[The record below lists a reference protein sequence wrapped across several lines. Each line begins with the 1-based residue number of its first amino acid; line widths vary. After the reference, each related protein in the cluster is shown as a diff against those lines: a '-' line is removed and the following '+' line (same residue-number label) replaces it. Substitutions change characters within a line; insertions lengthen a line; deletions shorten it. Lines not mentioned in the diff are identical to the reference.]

1 MKAYSFALTMGLGA
15 AVGAVAVL
23 MMPRQNPARRL
34 ADQAPP
40 VWKMP
45 SARAHL
51 KSLSKACGSAPS
63 NEAHSRSFGLGFSG
77 FPCHCHSK
85 N

>member
-45 SARAHL
+45 SARAI
-51 KSLSKACGSAPS
+51 
-63 NEAHSRSFGLGFSG
+63 
-77 FPCHCHSK
+77 
-85 N
+85 